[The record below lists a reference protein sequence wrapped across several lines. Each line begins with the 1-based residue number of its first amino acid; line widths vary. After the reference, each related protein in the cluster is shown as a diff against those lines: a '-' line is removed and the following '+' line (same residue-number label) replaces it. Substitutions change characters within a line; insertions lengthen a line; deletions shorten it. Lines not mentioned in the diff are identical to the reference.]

1 MEPTDTGE
9 IDVLWNENGEARYR
23 ILKSGRLVDFDGR
36 SLGWLDEEG
45 NIFDYKTGRQLAFYE
60 NGIMRDAEGAVVGL
74 GQEPVGPK
82 PVLPSRGL
90 IPEATDPEAEPK
102 RPKPKK
108 AAKKPAPGLLWS
120 KKIFEEL

>member
-9 IDVLWNENGEARYR
+9 IDVLWDENGEARYR
-23 ILKSGRLVDFDGR
+23 ILKSGRLVDFDGH

-45 NIFDYKTGRQLAFYE
+45 NIFDYSTGRQLAFYE
-60 NGIMRDAEGAVVGL
+60 NGILRDMEGAVVGQ

-82 PVLPSRGL
+82 PVLHSKGL
-90 IPEATDPEAEPK
+90 IPDATDPAPEPK

-108 AAKKPAPGLLWS
+108 AAKKPEAGLLWS